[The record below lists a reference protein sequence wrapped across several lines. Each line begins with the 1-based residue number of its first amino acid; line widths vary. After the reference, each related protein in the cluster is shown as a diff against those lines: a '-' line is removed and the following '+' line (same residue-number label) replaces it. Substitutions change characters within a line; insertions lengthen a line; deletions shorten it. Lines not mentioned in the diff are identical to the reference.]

1 VIRFDS
7 YLLFVEGGQVRRLV
21 LTYLTF
27 FVPFFVGALA
37 LGLIFVRHVDRI
49 GSVYFANL
57 VGSGVGGLIALALLW
72 LFMPQQLPSLVA
84 LLPIAAALFIIPS
97 RQRSPLVLMAAV
109 IAALAF
115 YCIASS
121 PQLNISDYKSI
132 RRTLNLPDAKVV
144 FERSSPHG
152 LVQVVSSPA
161 LRYTPGLS
169 LTYKDS
175 VPSCPVVFNNGDWF
189 GPLVAATVGGQ
200 VLRSTTL
207 ALPYMLKPRERV
219 LVLNARTGMFVA
231 QALENGALQVT
242 AVEPHSTVLSLM
254 QHELARQTDSLFF
267 HPAVNVRNVDPRT
280 FLMSD
285 TSAYDLIVLP
295 TLDAFG
301 GTSGLYATQEQYLL
315 TKEAVREMWQ
325 KLSPDGVIC
334 ITSWMDYPVR
344 NPLRALATLVE
355 TLSEAGVAKPAQH
368 IAAIRSWGTI
378 TFVAKRTP
386 LTVVE
391 SDSVK
396 AFCERMAFDPA
407 LLPNLNPHERSR
419 NNILQDES
427 FFSLLDAIVSENR
440 ESVYAA

>member
-1 VIRFDS
+1 MNKLLASVTLLSVALIAFQLVLMQILSIVQWYHFAYMVISVALLGFGASGSLIALAREWLLKREEYLLPLLMTLCGAAMAVAVRVSQSDAIRFDS

-57 VGSGVGGLIALALLW
+57 VGSGAGGLIALALLW

-97 RQRSPLVLMAAV
+97 RQRSLLVLMAAV

-161 LRYTPGLS
+161 LRYAPGLS

-175 VPSCPVVFNNGDWF
+175 VPSCAIVFNNGDWF
-189 GPLVAATVGGQ
+189 GPLVAATVGVQ

-207 ALPYMLKPRERV
+207 SLPYMLKPR
-219 LVLNARTGMFVA
+219 
-231 QALENGALQVT
+231 
-242 AVEPHSTVLSLM
+242 
-254 QHELARQTDSLFF
+254 
-267 HPAVNVRNVDPRT
+267 
-280 FLMSD
+280 
-285 TSAYDLIVLP
+285 
-295 TLDAFG
+295 
-301 GTSGLYATQEQYLL
+301 
-315 TKEAVREMWQ
+315 
-325 KLSPDGVIC
+325 
-334 ITSWMDYPVR
+334 
-344 NPLRALATLVE
+344 
-355 TLSEAGVAKPAQH
+355 
-368 IAAIRSWGTI
+368 
-378 TFVAKRTP
+378 
-386 LTVVE
+386 
-391 SDSVK
+391 
-396 AFCERMAFDPA
+396 
-407 LLPNLNPHERSR
+407 
-419 NNILQDES
+419 
-427 FFSLLDAIVSENR
+427 
-440 ESVYAA
+440 